1 MKSLFLVAA
10 AAVSLFFVPQA
21 PAEVTGGD
29 VANAALRIGA
39 RLLESQLEKRRAAAE
54 EKAAAA
60 QSAEAPAAVAE
71 ERPSASERVSDKLKR
86 GAGAA
91 LGTLVNGVGEHL
103 VAEPIS
109 DWLPRLLREMADKV
123 VNEFKEQYKQEGRE
137 YARELGTLVT
147 ERVLASKRIRSTLI
161 TVKILCWSVVAYL
174 SVISIIIFFW
184 LWRVKSRTERLFKLC
199 EELLREKSAEKK
211 A

>member
-21 PAEVTGGD
+21 PAEVTSGD

-54 EKAAAA
+54 EKAAAT

-137 YARELGTLVT
+137 YAKELGTLVT

-199 EELLREKSAEKK
+199 EELLREKSTEKK